1 MERARRGDTAKVIA
15 SFNLDGDIKPLY
27 VAVIDHSGRE
37 ITAKILRSTLFDTRS
52 EFGHKCNFYRCLCQ
66 VEDKKEEM
74 LLKYYFDAHV
84 WTATRERKNKM

>member
-1 MERARRGDTAKVIA
+1 MERKKRDDTAKVIA

-27 VAVIDHSGRE
+27 VAVFDDSGRE
-37 ITAKILRSTLFDTRS
+37 IAAKVLRSSLFDTRA

-74 LLKYYFDAHV
+74 LLKYYFDEHV
-84 WTATRERKNKM
+84 WTIMRERKK

>member
-1 MERARRGDTAKVIA
+1 MERKKRDDTAKVIA
-15 SFNLDGDIKPLY
+15 SFNADGDIRPLY
-27 VAVIDHSGRE
+27 VTVFDESRCE
-37 ITAKILRSTLFDTRS
+37 IAAKILRSTLFDTRA

-66 VEDKKEEM
+66 IEDKKEEM